1 MKKLLLPFVFILLFA
16 CQTKQKPVSQQRLWY
31 KQPAKEWVEALPLGN
46 GRLGAMVFGNPVNE
60 VIQINEESIW
70 AGSEIN
76 NNNPN
81 ALIHLK
87 ELQQALFNSE
97 YDKAKKIAED
107 NFVGTPPRVRS
118 YQPLGNL
125 LIDYQWESTPAD
137 YSRQLDLGTG
147 VATTDFSVGDKKYV
161 QKVWISAPDNLLV
174 VQIESKNGGVINSSF
189 SLVRAKDA
197 VVQVLPSGVIKLN
210 GQIVDAEDPGSGPGG
225 NHMKFSG
232 ELRLKTDEGTVSA
245 TDTSLIV
252 SKAKSITVIL
262 TAATDYN
269 IDKLD
274 FDRAIDPENT
284 CKTILDQAAEYSA
297 KTLEERHLEDY
308 QAIFGRV
315 RLTLGIDTLT
325 NLPTDERLGLVQK
338 SGSDNGLMALYF
350 QYGRYLLMCSSRTPG
365 VLPANLQGIWN
376 QDFEAPWNADFH
388 TNINLQMNYWPAE
401 NCNLSETSEPLSN
414 FMSKL
419 MKPGSAT
426 AKEMYGTAGWTL
438 HHLTDPF
445 GRTGVA
451 DGVWGLTP
459 MNGPW
464 MTFPVYEHFLFT
476 RDTTFLKNVAYPML
490 KGSAEFVLGSLLTSP
505 EGYLVTNPSHSPEN
519 TFYDQV
525 TKTKSMLTYAATIDI
540 EIANALFNF
549 CTEAAS
555 ILNTDK
561 DFIEKLK
568 EAQKQFP
575 PIKINSKGCIQEWV
589 RDFEETE
596 PGHRHMSHLLGLYP
610 LSQFTPETPELFEA
624 AKASIERRLSQGG
637 GHTGWSRAWII
648 NFYARAQNGEKA
660 YENVHHLLANSTLPN
675 LFDNHPPFQIDGN
688 FGGTAGIAEMLL
700 QSHNGIIRLLP
711 ALPAA
716 WNEGE
721 VMGLCARG
729 GFEVGMKWKNRHLI
743 QATISSK
750 KGGECD
756 LIYNG
761 KYTKVTLKSGE
772 TSELKL

>member
-1 MKKLLLPFVFILLFA
+1 MKKSIIYLIFLLLVS
-16 CQTKQKPVSQQRLWY
+16 CQLKQESSKLRLWY

-70 AGSEIN
+70 GGSKIN

-107 NFVGTPPRVRS
+107 NFVGTPPEVRS

-125 LIDYQWESTPAD
+125 LINYQWESVPDD
-137 YSRQLDLGTG
+137 YSRQLDLETG
-147 VATTDFSVGDKKYV
+147 VVTTDFSVGDKKYT
-161 QKVWISAPDNLLV
+161 QKAWISAPDNLLV
-174 VQIESKNGGVINSSF
+174 VQIESNNGGEINSSF
-189 SLVRAKDA
+189 SLIRAKDA
-197 VVQVLPSGVIKLN
+197 IVKVLSSGIIKLN
-210 GQIVDAEDPGSGPGG
+210 GQIVDADNPRKGPGG
-225 NHMKFSG
+225 SHMKFSG
-232 ELRLKTDEGTVSA
+232 ELRLKADKGTVLA

-252 SKAKSITVIL
+252 SNAKRITVIL

-269 IDKLD
+269 INKLD

-284 CKTILDQAAEYSA
+284 CKTILDQAAGYSA
-297 KTLEERHLEDY
+297 KTLEQRHLEDY

-315 RLTLGIDTLT
+315 KLDLGIDTLT

-338 SGSDNGLMALYF
+338 GGSDNGLMALYF
-350 QYGRYLLMCSSRTPG
+350 QYGRYLLMGSSRTPG

-376 QDFEAPWNADFH
+376 QEFEAPWNADFH

-414 FMSKL
+414 FMTKL
-419 MKPGSAT
+419 MDPGSAT

-490 KGSAEFVLGSLLTSP
+490 KGSAEFVLGSLVTSP

-525 TKTKSMLTYAATIDI
+525 TKTQSMLTYAATIDI
-540 EIANALFNF
+540 EITNALFDF
-549 CTEAAS
+549 CAEAAS
-555 ILNTDK
+555 VLNIDK

-589 RDFEETE
+589 RDFDETE

-660 YENVHHLLANSTLPN
+660 YENVLKLLSKSTLPN

-711 ALPAA
+711 ALPQA
-716 WNEGE
+716 WADGE
-721 VMGLCARG
+721 VKGLCARG
-729 GFEVGMKWKNRHLI
+729 GFEVNMKWKDHKLI
-743 QATISSK
+743 QASIYSK
-750 KGGECD
+750 KGGESE
-756 LIYNG
+756 LIYHGG
-761 KYTKVTLKSGE
+761 KTKVILKPGE

>member
-1 MKKLLLPFVFILLFA
+1 MKKCIIYLTFFLLLS
-16 CQTKQKPVSQQRLWY
+16 CQIKQETSGLRLWY

-60 VIQINEESIW
+60 LIQINEESIW
-70 AGSEIN
+70 AGSKMN

-97 YDKAKKIAED
+97 YSKAGKIAED
-107 NFVGTPPRVRS
+107 NFVGTPPEVRS

-125 LIDYQWESTPAD
+125 LINYQWESEPAD

-147 VATTDFSVGDKKYV
+147 AATTEFSVGDKKYT

-174 VQIESKNGGVINSSF
+174 VQIESKNGGEVNSSF
-189 SLVRAKDA
+189 SLTRAKDA
-197 VVQVLPSGVIKLN
+197 VVQALPSGIIKLN
-210 GQIVDAEDPGSGPGG
+210 GQIIDAENPRKGPGG
-225 NHMKFSG
+225 SHMKFSG
-232 ELRLKTDEGTVSA
+232 ELRLKTDKGTVSS
-245 TDTSLIV
+245 TDTSLVV
-252 SKAKSITVIL
+252 SHAKSITVVL

-284 CKTILDQAAEYSA
+284 CKTILDQASGYSI
-297 KTLEERHLEDY
+297 KELEQRHLKDY

-315 RLTLGIDTLT
+315 ELNLGADTLKS
-325 NLPTDERLGLVQK
+325 LPTDERLRLVQNG
-338 SGSDNGLMALYF
+338 GSDNGLMTLYF
-350 QYGRYLLMCSSRTPG
+350 QYGRYLLMGSSRTPG

-401 NCNLSETSEPLSN
+401 NCNLSETSVPLSN

-419 MKPGSAT
+419 MVPGTAT

-476 RDTTFLKNVAYPML
+476 RDTTFLRDVAYPLL
-490 KGSAEFVLGSLLTSP
+490 KGSAEFVLGTLVASP

-519 TFYDQV
+519 TFYDPV
-525 TKTKSMLTYAATIDI
+525 AKAKSMLTYAATIDI
-540 EIANALFNF
+540 EITNALFDF
-549 CTEAAS
+549 CAEAAS

-561 DFIEKLK
+561 DFIERLNV
-568 EAQKQFP
+568 AQKQLP
-575 PIKINSKGCIQEWV
+575 PIKINPKGCIQEWV

-648 NFYARAQNGEKA
+648 SFYARAQNGEKA
-660 YENVHHLLANSTLPN
+660 YENVLKLLSKSTLPN

-711 ALPAA
+711 ALPQA
-716 WNEGE
+716 WADGE
-721 VMGLCARG
+721 VKGLCARG
-729 GFEVGMKWKNRHLI
+729 GFEVNMKWEDHKLI
-743 QATISSK
+743 QASIYSK
-750 KGGECD
+750 KGGESE

-761 KYTKVTLKSGE
+761 KKAKVVLRPGE